1 MVGFVPASTTSI
13 HVLCNV
19 HCSVFIDESV
29 LMLMC
34 GVDVAELARNA
45 QGTHAMRMTPGKR
58 EPIFFIISLHKIQP
72 MDNIL
77 HMNTDPTKWRLPS
90 EETK

>member
-1 MVGFVPASTTSI
+1 MRRVLRVVASVAQSAACCC
-13 HVLCNV
+13 VL
-19 HCSVFIDESV
+19 
-29 LMLMC
+29 LMLMR
-34 GVDVAELARNA
+34 DVAACCCVGCVRR
-45 QGTHAMRMTPGKR
+45 TTPGK
-58 EPIFFIISLHKIQP
+58 PGSIFFDINTEEIQP